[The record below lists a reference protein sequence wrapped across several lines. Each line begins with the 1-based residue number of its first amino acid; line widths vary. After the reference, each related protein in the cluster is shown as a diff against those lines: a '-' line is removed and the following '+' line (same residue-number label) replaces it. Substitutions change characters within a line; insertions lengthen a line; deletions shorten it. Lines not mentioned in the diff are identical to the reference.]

1 MALIHAVQSVA
12 DVKRVS
18 QDKSTPSL
26 LSQIGVSENALLSP
40 INFDHGS
47 VPKAGF
53 SGVAAKNPQV
63 IPRSDRLGID
73 KRQEKQL
80 IPATIEL
87 IELN

>member
-1 MALIHAVQSVA
+1 MALIRAIQSVA
-12 DVKRVS
+12 HVKRVS

-53 SGVAAKNPQV
+53 SGVTAMNLQV
-63 IPRSDRLGID
+63 IPRRDRFGIY

-80 IPATIEL
+80 LPATIEL
-87 IELN
+87 N